1 MLKYFV
7 PDNVKLW
14 FDKEITRAITNSQLW
29 HKEVAPIQRVFLL
42 YGQSGTQ
49 MSKVVEQLLVEAK
62 IESFQIANYSDVK
75 NLEVVTDQLEKAKA
89 LVLVINNI
97 HKLTENIKLTTL
109 NYVLIICISKTMFTN
124 DDFWKQFKVR
134 IPMRLPTLEYYIAM
148 MRYRIE
154 EIWKAHWPNSI
165 KLTDEDY
172 QWLGKECCA
181 YCTPKDVILFT
192 EKIFYKI
199 IYMYPE
205 EQLVIT
211 RAVLENTDN
220 EFLYLPFGDGD
231 TYCIV
236 NEDKSRLQHRVDPDL
251 NLPATATRKKRLRSV
266 GPSAETTA
274 NVQFVGIDNETGG
287 GGFSA

>member
-7 PDNVKLW
+7 PDNVKRW
-14 FDKEITRAITNSQLW
+14 FDREIARAITNSQLW
-29 HKEVAPIQRVFLL
+29 HKEVAPIERVFLL

-49 MSKVVEQLLVEAK
+49 MPKVLEQLLIEAK
-62 IESFQIANYSDVK
+62 IESYEIANYSDVK
-75 NLEVVTDQLEKAKA
+75 NLEVFNYQLKKPKA

-97 HKLTENIKLTTL
+97 HKLAENIKLTTL
-109 NYVLIICISKTMFTN
+109 NYVLIIGISKTMYTN

-134 IPMRLPTLEYYIAM
+134 IPMRLPTLEYYVAM
-148 MRYRIE
+148 MRYRFE
-154 EIWKAHWPNSI
+154 ERWKVHWPNSI

-192 EKIFYKI
+192 QKIFRKI
-199 IYMYPE
+199 INVHPE

-220 EFLYLPFGDGD
+220 EFLYLPFGDD
-231 TYCIV
+231 NTYCIV

-251 NLPATATRKKRLRSV
+251 NLPTTAATRKKRLRSV
-266 GPSAETTA
+266 GPSAEATA
-274 NVQFVGIDNETGG
+274 GVQFVGIENETG
-287 GGFSA
+287 FSG